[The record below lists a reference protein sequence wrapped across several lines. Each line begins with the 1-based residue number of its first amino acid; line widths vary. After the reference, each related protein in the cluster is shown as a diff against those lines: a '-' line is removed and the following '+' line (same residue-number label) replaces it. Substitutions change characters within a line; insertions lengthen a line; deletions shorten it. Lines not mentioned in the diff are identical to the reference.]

1 MQLTCGGSCRFA
13 GVLPAVTH
21 FDIEGMYLSENGF
34 PFTSTV
40 RMEPSGIRVQPSSAF
55 SSCLPADETS
65 VQVSVAGSNVAMR
78 LSNLRPTKNLPSG
91 STAEGESPMNPQ
103 PAGGFTDFQA
113 FFKGS

>member
-1 MQLTCGGSCRFA
+1 MQPTCGGLCRFV

-21 FDIEGMYLSENGF
+21 SDIEGMYLSENGF

-65 VQVSVAGSNVAMR
+65 VQASVAGSNTAIR
-78 LSNLRPTKNLPSG
+78 LSNLRPTKNSPSG
-91 STAEGESPMNPQ
+91 STAEGESPMKPQ
-103 PAGGFTDFQA
+103 LAGGFTDVQS
-113 FFKGS
+113 FFRGS

>member
-1 MQLTCGGSCRFA
+1 MHPTCGGPCRFA

-21 FDIEGMYLSENGF
+21 SDIEGMYFSENGF

-40 RMEPSGIRVQPSSAF
+40 RMEPSGIKVQPSSAS

-65 VQVSVAGSNVAMR
+65 VHVSVAGSNIAIR

-91 STAEGESPMNPQ
+91 STAEGESPMKPQ
-103 PAGGFTDFQA
+103 LAGGFTDFQS